1 MIPLT
6 DTTAVSESDL
16 IRRKMM
22 ANDFYGGILSVN
34 YTSGR
39 WTSSIGGG
47 WNRYDGDHFGQLIW
61 LRYASNSE
69 INQEYYNNNGLKT
82 DANVY
87 AKTNFSLTENLNIYG
102 DIQYRHIDYEMK
114 GTDDDFID
122 DVQRDLTQDHH
133 FDFINPKTGLYY
145 NINDR
150 MNAYASFAL
159 GHREPTRTHFKEAT
173 GDLTKTPKSETL
185 FDYELGYRYQ
195 GKIFALGVNL
205 YYMDYIDQLVPT
217 GEKNSV
223 GYDIMTNVDDSYRRG
238 IEIMGGVKISE
249 LIDWNLN
256 LTLSQNKINNFT
268 YWSSYYDADWSE
280 TYESRTMGETDIA
293 YSPSIIGGSRL
304 SYQIMKDFNLSLIS
318 KYVGKQYFDNL
329 SSENREIKAY
339 FINNIELDYSF
350 STKFIHEISLKFQ
363 LNNIANVKYANN
375 AYGGVWHENGVEKT
389 WAYYFPQAGIHFMT
403 GISLKF

>member
-1 MIPLT
+1 
-6 DTTAVSESDL
+6 
-16 IRRKMM
+16 
-22 ANDFYGGILSVN
+22 
-34 YTSGR
+34 
-39 WTSSIGGG
+39 
-47 WNRYDGDHFGQLIW
+47 
-61 LRYASNSE
+61 
-69 INQEYYNNNGLKT
+69 
-82 DANVY
+82 
-87 AKTNFSLTENLNIYG
+87 
-102 DIQYRHIDYEMK
+102 
-114 GTDDDFID
+114 
-122 DVQRDLTQDHH
+122 
-133 FDFINPKTGLYY
+133 
-145 NINDR
+145 
-150 MNAYASFAL
+150 
-159 GHREPTRTHFKEAT
+159 
-173 GDLTKTPKSETL
+173 
-185 FDYELGYRYQ
+185 
-195 GKIFALGVNL
+195 
-205 YYMDYIDQLVPT
+205 MDYIDQLVPT